1 MSDPETTLASL
12 EAPSMIRADG
22 AAPVMAIIE
31 HVSAHECRLRAVN
44 VFEVGERLDFTVSVH
59 GAPTIALSGKVVTRK
74 ENGARH
80 AYVLS
85 LATTL
90 AQTEA
95 IAKANDAARH
105 RAAHTA
111 DVRTENGLTRATLR
125 IAVDFDVL
133 YTQAGSSAR
142 SARATNISMGGVL
155 MNTSAELPVGASIEM
170 RLPLGSE
177 RVIVNGR
184 IVAHQEMSPN
194 YNVAFYEISDEARES
209 IAGFIESHT
218 KAA

>member
-44 VFEVGERLDFTVSVH
+44 VFEIGARLEFTVSVH

-74 ENGARH
+74 EHGARH
-80 AYVLS
+80 AYVLA

-95 IAKANDAARH
+95 IAKANDASRH
-105 RAAHTA
+105 RAANTP
-111 DVRTENGLTRATLR
+111 DVPTENGLTRAAFR
-125 IAVDFDVL
+125 IPVDFDVL
-133 YTQAGSSAR
+133 YTRAGSTAR
-142 SARATNISMGGVL
+142 SARATNISTGGVH
-155 MNTSAELPVGASIEM
+155 MNTSAELPVGSSIEM
-170 RLPLGSE
+170 KLPLGSE
-177 RVIVNGR
+177 RIVVNGR
-184 IVAHQEMSPN
+184 VVAHQEMSPN
-194 YNVAFYEISDEARES
+194 YNVAFYEMSDETREV
-209 IAGFIESHT
+209 IAGFIESRT

>member
-1 MSDPETTLASL
+1 
-12 EAPSMIRADG
+12 MIRVDG
-22 AAPVMAIIE
+22 SAPVMAIIE
-31 HVSAHECRLRAVN
+31 HVSAHECRLRSVN
-44 VFEVGERLDFTVSVH
+44 VFEIGDRLDFTVSVH
-59 GAPTIALSGKVVTRK
+59 GAPTIVLSGKVVTRK
-74 ENGARH
+74 EHGARH

-105 RAAHTA
+105 RATHTA
-111 DVRTENGLTRATLR
+111 DVHTGNGLTRETLR

-133 YTQAGSSAR
+133 YTLAGSAAH
-142 SARATNISMGGVL
+142 SARATNISTGGVL
-155 MNTSAELPVGASIEM
+155 MNTSAELPVGESIEM
-170 RLPLGSE
+170 KLPLGSE
-177 RVIVNGR
+177 HVTVNGR

-194 YNVAFYEISDEARES
+194 YNVAFYEISDEVRES
-209 IAGFIESHT
+209 IARFIAYHT